1 MGLNDTLAFLKE
13 KHPSKPEEKESKVF
27 QLEEKYW
34 NLIMHGLRMYAK
46 ERQDKYREERAKGKT
61 KKQLNRIMEDMEN
74 IDKLLDYLRENIDK
88 YKKSVINF

>member
-1 MGLNDTLAFLKE
+1 
-13 KHPSKPEEKESKVF
+13 
-27 QLEEKYW
+27 
-34 NLIMHGLRMYAK
+34 MHGLRMYAK
-46 ERQDKYREERAKGKT
+46 ERQDKYRELRAKGKT